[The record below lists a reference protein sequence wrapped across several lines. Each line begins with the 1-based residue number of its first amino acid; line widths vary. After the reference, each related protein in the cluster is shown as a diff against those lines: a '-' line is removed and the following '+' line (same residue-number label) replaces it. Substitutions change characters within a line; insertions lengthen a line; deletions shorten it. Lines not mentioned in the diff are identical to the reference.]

1 MANGKQTT
9 SAVIILG
16 ALFFLFG
23 FTTWINGPLISYLKI
38 ICQLDAG
45 AEPFYVTFAF
55 YIAYFFTALPMAWVL
70 GRTGMKLGMTYGL
83 LTMALGALLFIPAA
97 QIRSYPLFLLGLFV
111 IGTGLSLLQTASN
124 PYITVVGPI
133 ESAAARISIMGICNK
148 MAGVLAPIV
157 LGAVLLSD
165 ASTLQAELDALQS
178 VAQETRLDEI
188 ASRVI
193 MPYAVMA
200 AILAALGLLV
210 RWSPLP
216 ELEQESIKDKETHK
230 ARSVFTFPNLILG
243 VIALFL
249 YVGVEVVAVDT
260 IGVYGE
266 ALGVSLDHAKL
277 LPSYPLIAMVLAYIV
292 GIACIPRFFSQTTAL
307 VVSALLGIV
316 FALGVIFVP
325 IGSVISLPGFD
336 LLTFS
341 ATRMEVPVSVLFLA
355 LLGLANGLM
364 WPAIWPLAINGLGR
378 AINVGSAMLIMA
390 IAGGAILPLI
400 YGWFSALPSIGVQHA
415 YWLLVPCYVYILWY
429 GVKGSRI
436 LKW

>member
-157 LGAVLLSD
+157 LGAVLSGRT
-165 ASTLQAELDALQS
+165 S
-178 VAQETRLDEI
+178 
-188 ASRVI
+188 
-193 MPYAVMA
+193 
-200 AILAALGLLV
+200 
-210 RWSPLP
+210 
-216 ELEQESIKDKETHK
+216 
-230 ARSVFTFPNLILG
+230 
-243 VIALFL
+243 FL
-249 YVGVEVVAVDT
+249 
-260 IGVYGE
+260 
-266 ALGVSLDHAKL
+266 
-277 LPSYPLIAMVLAYIV
+277 
-292 GIACIPRFFSQTTAL
+292 
-307 VVSALLGIV
+307 
-316 FALGVIFVP
+316 
-325 IGSVISLPGFD
+325 
-336 LLTFS
+336 FS
-341 ATRMEVPVSVLFLA
+341 ACSCPGPRM
-355 LLGLANGLM
+355 
-364 WPAIWPLAINGLGR
+364 
-378 AINVGSAMLIMA
+378 
-390 IAGGAILPLI
+390 
-400 YGWFSALPSIGVQHA
+400 FSCLSYSTDIEDHKNAA
-415 YWLLVPCYVYILWY
+415 Y
-429 GVKGSRI
+429 S
-436 LKW
+436 